1 MTDTGWTID
10 GFRVIESENAP
21 DPNGIKHLGTSPFDY
36 SPFLSRIVNPCD
48 LHGAILD
55 VTDPVQN
62 MRAAYDYHTRRS
74 VYNSKER
81 TMTTGHIDQLA
92 QWYADAEQVTKT
104 NLPNVGDVLIFPNS
118 NSGGYT
124 IEPNTGEWAPNIVGH
139 HETVRILARA
149 PKPKPAWHDADFI
162 VARYE
167 YDDHWQ
173 GYLRHGGDLWIDS
186 EGRKYTTGVLRD
198 VTPLIEAKVTDEM
211 IDRILDVIA
220 ARFDNYP
227 AGIGEELALAALG
240 LGHE

>member
-1 MTDTGWTID
+1 MVRHRRDDHKRLTFNIP
-10 GFRVIESENAP
+10 EQE
-21 DPNGIKHLGTSPFDY
+21 H
-36 SPFLSRIVNPCD
+36 
-48 LHGAILD
+48 ILN
-55 VTDPVQN
+55 T
-62 MRAAYDYHTRRS
+62 
-74 VYNSKER
+74 
-81 TMTTGHIDQLA
+81 HIDQLA
-92 QWYADAEQVTKT
+92 QWYASAEQITKT
-104 NLPNVGDVLIFPNS
+104 NLPRIGDALVFPYS
-118 NSGGYT
+118 AEGYA
-124 IEPNTGEWAPNIVGH
+124 IEVEEDGWTPDDLVPGEP
-139 HETVRILARA
+139 VRILARA

-220 ARFDNYP
+220 ARFDNHP

-240 LGHE
+240 IEAE